1 MMENFLVEGLVLVI
15 AGVLVLG
22 FGVWF
27 GMTRISPRIQRRLDR
42 ADHESQETRDRHD

>member
-1 MMENFLVEGLVLVI
+1 MEGFFIGGLVFVLS
-15 AGVLVLG
+15 AVLVLG

-42 ADHESQETRDRHD
+42 ADNDEEPSDRHD

>member
-1 MMENFLVEGLVLVI
+1 MEGFFVTGLLFVI
-15 AGVLVLG
+15 AGVLALG

-42 ADHESQETRDRHD
+42 DDLESQEPRDRHD

>member
-1 MMENFLVEGLVLVI
+1 MPDLVIVGLVFVLS
-15 AGVLVLG
+15 AVLVLA

-42 ADHESQETRDRHD
+42 ADNDEEPSDRHD

>member
-1 MMENFLVEGLVLVI
+1 MPDFLVVGLVF
-15 AGVLVLG
+15 VLSAVLALG

-42 ADHESQETRDRHD
+42 ADSDEEPSDRHD

>member
-1 MMENFLVEGLVLVI
+1 MEGFFVAGLLFVVV
-15 AGVLVLG
+15 GVLVLG

-42 ADHESQETRDRHD
+42 ADLDSEEPRDRHD

>member
-1 MMENFLVEGLVLVI
+1 MEGLFVAGLVFVVAAVL
-15 AGVLVLG
+15 ALG

-42 ADHESQETRDRHD
+42 ADLESQEPRERHD

>member
-1 MMENFLVEGLVLVI
+1 VIESLVVGLVLVI
-15 AGVLVLG
+15 GGMLVLG

-42 ADHESQETRDRHD
+42 ADPEHQESRDRHD